1 MLSTRKFIFY
11 FFLILSLV
19 LSESPIFCQHFII
32 IDTTDYLPYYYDGAL
47 DNNLMVA
54 ASRGY
59 VEQIEKL
66 IARGADVNAE
76 TAEGATP
83 LVFAVF
89 NDQAES
95 VKKLLEYDPEIDKLT
110 AADETPLIIS
120 VKNRNPEIAEI
131 LIRGG
136 AEIDLPNSKGVAPIH
151 YSALNGDLEMTDLLV
166 YYGCDINLKSADG
179 TSPLMASIW
188 AGHQDVSDYLIRN
201 GANLEARDRNG
212 FTPLLIAAQNGDTL
226 LINLVLK
233 QGVDLYEKNNFNYNA
248 LDIAIE
254 SNQKNAVETLL
265 EKGDK
270 WTASEKGG
278 LNPYSIAASFGRKDI
293 ITLLE
298 QKKLPGRIGFRI
310 DEISVSPSVKLNNH
324 DFYTGGVI
332 MFREPVMKA
341 GLKTGFDLKPAYSRV
356 LVKKGENLFYQYY
369 DKSSVIY
376 AGFFKDFT
384 LRESFSGTI
393 ISASAAFSAGF
404 SFGPEFRGTR
414 VPAEE
419 KIRII
424 PSAGLKLQKKHFTA
438 TADLEYMK
446 TQFYGI
452 SPLWFRAGFSYNY
465 FISKVRSPGKTIKWN

>member
-1 MLSTRKFIFY
+1 MLSTRKFVFY
-11 FFLILSLV
+11 LFLILSLV
-19 LSESPIFCQHFII
+19 LSESPIFCQRFII
-32 IDTTDYLPYYYDGAL
+32 IDTTDYLPYYYDGAPE
-47 DNNLMVA
+47 NNLMVA

-66 IARGADVNAE
+66 IARGTDVNAE

-83 LVFAVF
+83 LVFAVV
-89 NDQAES
+89 NNQAES

-136 AEIDLPNSKGVAPIH
+136 ADLNLPNSKGAAPVH
-151 YSALNGDLEMTDLLV
+151 FAALNGDLEMTDLLV
-166 YYGCDINLKSADG
+166 YYGADINLKTVDG
-179 TSPLMASIW
+179 TSPLMASIL
-188 AGHQDVSDYLIRN
+188 AGYQDVSDYLIRN

-226 LINLVLK
+226 LINLLLK
-233 QGVDLYEKNNFNYNA
+233 QGVDLYEKNYFNYNA

-254 SNQKNAVETLL
+254 SNHRPAVEMLL

-270 WTASEKGG
+270 WTSSEKGG
-278 LNPYSIAASFGRKDI
+278 LNPYTIASSFGRKDI

-298 QKKLPGRIGFRI
+298 QKNIPGRIGFRI
-310 DEISVSPSVKLNNH
+310 DEISVSPNVKLNNH
-324 DFYTGGVI
+324 DFYSGGVI

-341 GLKTGFDLKPAYSRV
+341 GLKTGFDFKPAYSRV
-356 LVKKGENLFYQYY
+356 LVKTGENLYYQYY
-369 DKSSVIY
+369 DKSSLIY
-376 AGFFKDFT
+376 AGLFKDFT
-384 LRESFSGTI
+384 LKETFSGTI

-404 SFGPEFRGTR
+404 SFGPRFRGTR

-424 PSAGLKLQKKHFTA
+424 PSAGLKVQKRHFTVK
-438 TADLEYMK
+438 ADLEYMK

-452 SPLWFRAGFSYNY
+452 SPLWFRAGFAYNY